1 MGIVQ
6 GVKLGD
12 LQATVMGMLSAVL
25 FFVISH
31 AKPLDKLS
39 PQRPHPNIWSAYVFL
54 SLLGQFAVHMAYLI
68 YMYFGALAAMPKVGS
83 PPSAST
89 VHQSGMLCTTQ
100 GSVPARQ
107 MPETRILSPMRSAVD
122 ILPRLHQC

>member
-1 MGIVQ
+1 M
-6 GVKLGD
+6 GD

-54 SLLGQFAVHMAYLI
+54 SLIGQFAVHMAYLVT
-68 YMYFGALAAMPKVGS
+68 MYFGALAAMPKVCSWRPSRPCVLHPHRHGS
-83 PPSAST
+83 YPMSLLTCMS
-89 VHQSGMLCTTQ
+89 
-100 GSVPARQ
+100 
-107 MPETRILSPMRSAVD
+107 RIDDAHCVD
-122 ILPRLHQC
+122 RRPWL